1 MAACSSSHPDDTPYA
16 GCWLS
21 FCTKRAQNCE
31 LCKCRA
37 CTICGG
43 SSARSPPPPPS
54 PPPTPPGGC
63 PPGQHDLA
71 LHAETVA
78 SSTEGSGYAATF
90 ATDGDETTRW
100 GSAFA
105 DAQWLQVRLTAPHV
119 LHSISVL
126 WEEARPEGYRVQVP
140 APGADA
146 SWAEIAAVKRIH
158 AAAFPAWVTT
168 PLPPGTVAATVR
180 LYAPR
185 RATEF
190 GVSCFTFHV
199 CGAPIGPPRPQAPP
213 PPWWTP
219 NAPPPPWWVPRPRP
233 PPPGPRA
240 PPPPYAPLPL
250 ECRTGKVRC
259 AAGESHLHHT
269 LHLNI
274 PDPPPPPHP
283 LAPPPSPPPPPP
295 HPSPPV
301 DLSKF
306 FRPPPVA
313 PSAPPPPMPP
323 PPTPG
328 TAAVL
333 AEAADLAAPVLL
345 VLAGVCLGIFFQQRQ
360 RRGGRIPVPQ
370 SDDADADGPAA
381 NGGGAPPPKSARG
394 RRGGR
399 DAALRRPALTAEAV
413 SDGSD
418 VDDERRLLQPG
429 GESAAAAALTVRG
442 GAGRRRSAELRLE
455 VRFVWDGRRVELA
468 VALGPAPSAAAL
480 VHELAERGSA
490 LLGVP
495 LRASDLRVEL
505 KSAGRHGVTSRVPL
519 TADTTAKQLR
529 RADSLLVTPRDAMAA
544 AQQMREAAREA
555 AARDAAAREA
565 AEAAAAAAAAARD
578 AAAAREAA
586 RAHEEAAREAALAR
600 EAAAR
605 EAAAAAAAA
614 ASESAAAAAAAAAST
629 GDAKRAAAATR
640 AQRPEPAPPAVPAP
654 LPAQHSRAVSSGDSP
669 AENGSPSATRQG
681 PSRSSQRRYD
691 RGLELDA

>member
-1 MAACSSSHPDDTPYA
+1 MQSVHDLWRLVGTVSAAATVTATHSTGRLPA
-16 GCWLS
+16 GR
-21 FCTKRAQNCE
+21 T
-31 LCKCRA
+31 
-37 CTICGG
+37 
-43 SSARSPPPPPS
+43 
-54 PPPTPPGGC
+54 
-63 PPGQHDLA
+63 DLA

-555 AARDAAAREA
+555 AARARRR
-565 AEAAAAAAAAARD
+565 ARWQRRQRRQRRRR
-578 AAAAREAA
+578 ATPPRRGRLLGHTRRRRARRRLRARRRHARQRRRRQRRRPVSRQRRRPPPPPA
-586 RAHEEAAREAALAR
+586 RATP
-600 EAAAR
+600 
-605 EAAAAAAAA
+605 
-614 ASESAAAAAAAAAST
+614 SV
-629 GDAKRAAAATR
+629 
-640 AQRPEPAPPAVPAP
+640 PPPPPAP
-654 LPAQHSRAVSSGDSP
+654 SGRSLR
-669 AENGSPSATRQG
+669 RQRYRRRCQ
-681 PSRSSQRRYD
+681 RSIH
-691 RGLELDA
+691 EL